1 MPATPELT
9 SEAAGPPGSLAVPSL
24 SASLSAWLPSRPA
37 SVAAPPQKVDLFEL
51 PRGATLD
58 DFLIEATLG
67 RGAFGVVYRAH
78 QISLGRVVALKI
90 VKDEGRAAEG
100 EGRSLAQLFHPHI
113 VQVYSEVLDRAQGV
127 RLLAM
132 QYVGGTTLADVART
146 LGGVP
151 GGRALIDHLDGL
163 DLPAA
168 AFDPDGAAARGKLL
182 DADAEDVVCRIGE
195 QLASALHH
203 AHKRGVLH
211 RDIKPANVLMDRY
224 GRPLLADFNLATSGG
239 GGEADGDSEVVGG
252 TLSYMAPEHLR
263 AFLVGRARSR
273 READVPDADAVD
285 ERSDVFSLA
294 VLLWQLRT
302 GSLPFPM
309 PAGKVRPSELDAA
322 VVRLIADRER
332 FRPDHHDGGPLID
345 VLRAALAPR
354 PQDRPASAEELR
366 QHLAGVRQY
375 RKTLRV
381 APDDPFLRVSTAR
394 PLTWLVLAGLLPQ
407 LLGSGLQIVYNDS
420 RIVGGL
426 SAEQRPAFLGLVWA
440 YNLLLYPACLSWIA
454 WKVWRVIG
462 PFNRLRGGDASLGD
476 ADVVDAR
483 KRSLKLPFQAAK
495 AALAGWLP
503 GAVFFPLGLSLL
515 TGPVGADV
523 WFHFAVSFLLAGS
536 LAATYSNVAATGV
549 VLRAMYPRFWKD
561 RREFHRRASRELARL
576 PDRLRR
582 LNMLASAVPLLG
594 AVVLVLNEGQAADAA
609 YRYLTATL
617 ILWGAFGATFV
628 GHVTRRYIEV
638 VYACR
643 GTLDDSSQ
651 GRSAL
656 STF

>member
-37 SVAAPPQKVDLFEL
+37 SVAPPPEKVDLFEL
-51 PRGATLD
+51 PKGATLD
-58 DFLIEATLG
+58 DFVVEATLG

-78 QISLGRVVALKI
+78 QVSLGRVVALKI
-90 VKDEGRAAEG
+90 VKDEGRCTDG
-100 EGRSLAQLFHPHI
+100 EGRSLAQLFHPNI
-113 VQVYSEVLDRAQGV
+113 VQVYSEVLDRGQGV

-132 QYVGGTTLADVART
+132 QYVGGTTLADVIRT

-151 GGRALIDHLDGL
+151 DGRALIDHLDSL

-168 AFDPDGAAARGKLL
+168 AFDPEGAAARSKLL
-182 DADAEDVVCRIGE
+182 AADCEDVVCRIGE

-211 RDIKPANVLMDRY
+211 RDIKPANVLIDRY
-224 GRPLLADFNLATSGG
+224 GRPLLADFNLATSGHG
-239 GGEADGDSEVVGG
+239 HEGDSEVVGG

-263 AFLVGRARSR
+263 AFLLGRSR
-273 READVPDADAVD
+273 SRGGGKADVPTPEAVD

-309 PAGKVRPSELDAA
+309 PAKKVKPSELDEA
-322 VVRLIADRER
+322 VVRLIEDREH
-332 FRPDHHDGGPLID
+332 FRPDFHEDGPILT
-345 VLRAALAPR
+345 VLRDAVSPR
-354 PQDRPASAEELR
+354 PEDRPLSAEELR

-375 RKTLRV
+375 RRTLRV
-381 APDDPFLRVSTAR
+381 APPDPFLRVSDAR
-394 PLTWLVLAGLLPQ
+394 PLAWMVMAGVLPQ
-407 LLGSGLQIVYNDS
+407 VLGSVLQIVYNDT
-420 RIVGGL
+420 RIIGGL
-426 SAEQRPAFLGLVWA
+426 SEEQRSAFVTLVWA
-440 YNLLLYPACLSWIA
+440 YNLIVYPVCLLWIA
-454 WKVWRVIG
+454 RKAWQVMR
-462 PFNRLRGGDASLGD
+462 PFGRLRDGDETLSD
-476 ADVVDAR
+476 AEVSDAR

-503 GAVFFPLGLSLL
+503 GVVFFPLGLSLL
-515 TGPVGADV
+515 TGPVGADA

-536 LAATYSNVAATGV
+536 VAATYSNVAVTGV
-549 VLRAMYPRFWKD
+549 VLRAMYPRFWLD
-561 RREFHRRASRELARL
+561 RRNFHRRASRELARL

-582 LNMLASAVPLLG
+582 LSMLASAVPLLG
-594 AVVLVLNEGQAADAA
+594 AVVLVLNEGDTADAA
-609 YRYLTATL
+609 YRYLAATL

-628 GHVTRRYIEV
+628 GHVTRRYIEM

-651 GRSAL
+651 ARSAT